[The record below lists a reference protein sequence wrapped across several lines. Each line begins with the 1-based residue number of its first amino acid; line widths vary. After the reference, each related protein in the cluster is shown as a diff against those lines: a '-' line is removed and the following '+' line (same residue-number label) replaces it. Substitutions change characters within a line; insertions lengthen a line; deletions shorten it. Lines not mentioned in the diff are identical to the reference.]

1 MATLKLENEGK
12 SLRNVSFRVVKLTQN
27 NYLLNA
33 DGGPGQVGS
42 RISVLNS
49 ALPGSNQRWDED
61 EKLTQNFR
69 IGLMSRSGFTL
80 QVDVYASKTNS
91 NAAGVDSTSD
101 PEAEELI
108 DSYLV
113 DVDPEGAV
121 TLLYLPL
128 VSQ

>member
-80 QVDVYASKTNS
+80 QVDVYASKINS

-113 DVDPEGAV
+113 EVDPEGAV
-121 TLLYLPL
+121 TVLYLPL

>member
-42 RISVLNS
+42 RISVPNS